1 MLCNCIQGICVSNMY
16 MKHEHTTI
24 AIRQIV
30 SDYMHLYMVTM
41 VLLVFIGQPFNF
53 ASLHIK

>member
-16 MKHEHTTI
+16 MKHEYTTI

-41 VLLVFIGQPFNF
+41 VLLVFISQPFNF

>member
-1 MLCNCIQGICVSNMY
+1 MY
-16 MKHEHTTI
+16 MKHEYTTI

-41 VLLVFIGQPFNF
+41 ILLVFIGQPFNF
-53 ASLHIK
+53 VSLHIK

>member
-1 MLCNCIQGICVSNMY
+1 MLCKCIQGICVSNMY
-16 MKHEHTTI
+16 TKHEYTTI

-53 ASLHIK
+53 A